1 MWQADPSAL
10 TRYGV
15 SSSAPP
21 ALGSSWVFARADGL
35 PALPV
40 TCGRACS
47 LLESGH
53 PSVLSARPSLGCH
66 AGQARGCWE
75 HVPSSQGL
83 GDPGLTRRP
92 CLGWAVAQGSQAI
105 VLLLLLPWAQ
115 GFEWQAA
122 HLGGTWRPLQACCL
136 HIPASRFP
144 PGRVPPQDSALAFAS
159 EAVARQPRPW
169 VHRGGMGSALEATAL
184 WPAIQTQF
192 QPWFSPSS

>member
-1 MWQADPSAL
+1 MS
-10 TRYGV
+10 
-15 SSSAPP
+15 
-21 ALGSSWVFARADGL
+21 
-35 PALPV
+35 
-40 TCGRACS
+40 
-47 LLESGH
+47 
-53 PSVLSARPSLGCH
+53 SARPSLGCH

-92 CLGWAVAQGSQAI
+92 CTGWAVAQGSRAI
-105 VLLLLLPWAQ
+105 VLLLLLPRAQ

-169 VHRGGMGSALEATAL
+169 VHRGGMGSALEAVAL
-184 WPAIQTQF
+184 WLTIQTQF
-192 QPWFSPSS
+192 RHGFLLPREMFPKRASPLLHPPGSWQACQAVRAPNGSPALPPEPPWG